1 MEFNLS
7 FIDILGWIGAIA
19 VLTAYL
25 LVSSN
30 KIDSKS
36 ATFQLLNLSGAVLL
50 IVNTV
55 ALKAYPSAFVNVIWS
70 GIAIYFLGRKKQL
83 W

>member
-1 MEFNLS
+1 MEFSLN
-7 FIDILGWIGAIA
+7 FIDILGWIGAVV

-30 KIDSKS
+30 KIDGKS
-36 ATFQLLNLSGAVLL
+36 VIFQLLNLIGASLL
-50 IVNTV
+50 IINTV

-70 GIAIYFLGRKKQL
+70 GIAIYFLVRKK
-83 W
+83 